1 MENMKSQTGGTRSGY
16 PRFDIFF
23 VILNTFSM
31 SNMSLYAPPRRW
43 ALYRSCGHVRP
54 RHSRGIDS
62 ILIVRR
68 STISVAECGT
78 ASLFIIG
85 EGSGKHPPTVS
96 HSVSLTMTNLVTCS
110 FILSRW
116 WLNAVILIVR

>member
-1 MENMKSQTGGTRSGY
+1 MKSQNGGTRSGY

-23 VILNTFSM
+23 VIQNMFSM
-31 SNMSLYAPPRRW
+31 SNMSLYAPPRRS
-43 ALYRSCGHVRP
+43 ALYRSGGHVCP

-78 ASLFIIG
+78 ASVLIIG
-85 EGSGKHPPTVS
+85 EGSGKHPPTLS
-96 HSVSLTMTNLVTCS
+96 HS
-110 FILSRW
+110 W
-116 WLNAVILIVR
+116 YDEYAK

>member
-23 VILNTFSM
+23 VIQNMFSM

-62 ILIVRR
+62 ILIVHNQC
-68 STISVAECGT
+68 CG
-78 ASLFIIG
+78 LNG
-85 EGSGKHPPTVS
+85 EGCGKHPPAT
-96 HSVSLTMTNLVTCS
+96 
-110 FILSRW
+110 F
-116 WLNAVILIVR
+116 AF